1 MSEKNVKTQ
10 FNAYEY
16 IGIIAP
22 GSVLCLG
29 IIMIWPEAKEIFFNE
44 SFTVGELGLFL
55 IISYVTGHLLQSVGN
70 VIEKVLWYF
79 CGGMPTNWVL
89 QKNQKLISPQQRKK
103 LEAKTN
109 QDLES
114 LSEKDWQ
121 PFVREIY
128 IDVEKA
134 ARNNRIDSFNKS
146 YGLLRGIAS
155 GFFVLAVVIPLHLPE
170 NWRVS
175 LWLLGLGVF
184 PAMVRMFRFGK
195 LYGRELI
202 IEYIKL

>member
-1 MSEKNVKTQ
+1 M
-10 FNAYEY
+10 
-16 IGIIAP
+16 
-22 GSVLCLG
+22 
-29 IIMIWPEAKEIFFNE
+29 
-44 SFTVGELGLFL
+44 
-55 IISYVTGHLLQSVGN
+55 
-70 VIEKVLWYF
+70 
-79 CGGMPTNWVL
+79 
-89 QKNQKLISPQQRKK
+89 QKNQKLISPQQTKK

-184 PAMVRMFRFGK
+184 PAMLRMFRFGK

-202 IEYIKL
+202 MGTLQI